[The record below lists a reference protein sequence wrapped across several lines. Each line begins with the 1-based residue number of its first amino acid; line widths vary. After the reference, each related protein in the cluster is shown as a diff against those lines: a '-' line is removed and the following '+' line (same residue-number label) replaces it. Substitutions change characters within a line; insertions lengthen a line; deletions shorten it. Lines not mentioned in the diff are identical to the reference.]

1 MTNLLKP
8 TQLADLLG
16 VSEPTIRRWCLRFPE
31 FLSPQAT
38 PTHGSRRRLTE
49 EDVLVLRRVK
59 ALVDTGLSL
68 DAIEIRLRQEPAE
81 PLPDLPELP
90 TVASQ
95 TRDPWTALDDA
106 LRQIADQNQRI
117 AQLEGRLERLS
128 QEVET
133 LRSVAGR

>member
-16 VSEPTIRRWCLRFPE
+16 VSEPTIRRWCLRYPE

-49 EDVLVLRRVK
+49 DDVLVLRRVK

-68 DAIEIRLRQEPAE
+68 DAIELRLRQEPAE
-81 PLPDLPELP
+81 PLPDLPAL
-90 TVASQ
+90 ASAMAEAQ
-95 TRDPWTALDDA
+95 GRGLTLNDA
-106 LRQIADQNQRI
+106 LMQIADLNQRMT
-117 AQLEGRLERLS
+117 QLEARLERLS
-128 QEVET
+128 QLVEA
-133 LRSVAGR
+133 LKLAAG